1 MQKIKENT
9 AFEKIPEISKNRRS
23 ENHLFLYVEHRFI

>member
-9 AFEKIPEISKNRRS
+9 AFEKIPEISKKIEEVKS
-23 ENHLFLYVEHRFI
+23 PLSIC